1 MATNNANSQRQQPPA
16 NGQSQRRPQQQTQ
29 QGESD
34 GYDTSRRSEAVLPDH
49 LFIGGG
55 RRGAGASNGTRAAA
69 GAARPAQRPAARR
82 APVQRQQEVE
92 TDAQDQFDDADLEAL
107 DEGGDGLSPGH
118 AGDDSLDEDGD
129 EAGEG
134 EGDASG
140 TAEGDEATAAELSE
154 DELIDLMLQDEPGT
168 GLLREQAQQGQRQP
182 QRQAPKSGELTD
194 ASLIS
199 EYEFA
204 VDKYGQEMADN
215 LIKPRLIREQK
226 MQQQLAA
233 YQQHID
239 DQQQQVSAQA
249 EATCYNFFSTMS
261 QGGFAAI
268 YGADPRSAK
277 PIQVEAMR
285 RVITKAA
292 VIKAQLQAAGV
303 PITPE
308 KALEKAHQK
317 LWGGTA
323 IGQRVNANAQTM
335 QNRSRNITVRPTR
348 GGAGVSN
355 GQSNAGG
362 NTGGGSGD
370 GGDKYANL
378 RAALR
383 KAGVTRGSRR

>member
-69 GAARPAQRPAARR
+69 GAARPAQRPAARQA
-82 APVQRQQEVE
+82 APVQNQEPEDV
-92 TDAQDQFDDADLEAL
+92 QDQFDDADLEAL
-107 DEGGDGLSPGH
+107 GEGGDGLAPGH
-118 AGDDSLDEDGD
+118 AGDDSLDETGDGGD
-129 EAGEG
+129 GEG
-134 EGDASG
+134 EGG
-140 TAEGDEATAAELSE
+140 EGDEAAAAELSE

-182 QRQAPKSGELTD
+182 QRQAPKGGELTD